1 MESSCFIRGL
11 TTDLL
16 NPNLH
21 SRIGYCLC
29 YFICTIYV
37 HHETYKLMDVFAG
50 IGFNVGN
57 EKPTTCLN
65 TVLKELSTTPNEF
78 RREDMM
84 AAFFNKFEMLYDI
97 FINQGEPI
105 FWSSLQYPGM

>member
-1 MESSCFIRGL
+1 
-11 TTDLL
+11 
-16 NPNLH
+16 
-21 SRIGYCLC
+21 
-29 YFICTIYV
+29 
-37 HHETYKLMDVFAG
+37 MDVFAG